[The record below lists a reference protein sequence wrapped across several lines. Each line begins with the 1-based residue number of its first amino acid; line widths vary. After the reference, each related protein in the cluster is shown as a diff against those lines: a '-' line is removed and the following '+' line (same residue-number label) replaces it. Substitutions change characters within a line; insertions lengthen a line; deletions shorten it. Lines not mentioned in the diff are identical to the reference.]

1 MKLGPL
7 HVRDDEEPDLD
18 ERHTIPL
25 DRYLDCVRGLCGFCG
40 HSDHRR
46 DKCPHIPRG
55 Y

>member
-18 ERHTIPL
+18 ERHRVSL
-25 DRYLDCVRGLCGFCG
+25 DAWLECVRGLCEFCG
-40 HSDHRR
+40 QTHHVSA
-46 DKCPHIPRG
+46 CPHRPRG